1 MFDIKLASNECY
13 INLHSSRIKQY
24 TDHPPSHASP
34 TPFQKKPHLKE
45 QK

>member
-13 INLHSSRIKQY
+13 INLHSCRIKQY
-24 TDHPPSHASP
+24 TSPTFTHPPP
-34 TPFQKKPHLKE
+34 PFQKKPHLKE

>member
-24 TDHPPSHASP
+24 TDHPPSHAPPPS
-34 TPFQKKPHLKE
+34 KKKNLI
-45 QK
+45 